1 MHKEGF
7 TFLMHWGG
15 GVSLA
20 KVRDEQD
27 NIIKTEKV
35 SKSVQSY
42 HHVSPVTLA
51 HYLSTPTTNY
61 FDKRNWSKMT
71 ESARISAHKA
81 KLDFTASELDP
92 TYFENQEKRFNDYK
106 SQLTLW

>member
-1 MHKEGF
+1 MIEINTKITLTKTMHKEGF

-71 ESARISAHKA
+71 ESARITAH
-81 KLDFTASELDP
+81 L
-92 TYFENQEKRFNDYK
+92 NDRVHDE
-106 SQLTLW
+106 SFRGCTGWSMV